1 MSLVFLILFTKPLS
15 LLLVRLY
22 ILWRQLKCK
31 GPVFW
36 GPSWQRSKEN
46 ALRIKRKKR
55 VRGSIFGTAE
65 KPRVSIFK
73 SNKYVSAQAINDVEG
88 VTLAAVSSK
97 AMGLNVNKEN
107 AIKVAA
113 QLAENLKAAG
123 IEKVVYDRNG
133 YLYHGVVAAFADA
146 LSDNGI
152 KL

>member
-1 MSLVFLILFTKPLS
+1 MSRIKDLAK
-15 LLLVRLY
+15 
-22 ILWRQLKCK
+22 K
-31 GPVFW
+31 
-36 GPSWQRSKEN
+36 N

-88 VTLAAVSSK
+88 VTLAAVSSQ
-97 AMGLNVNKEN
+97 AMGLSINKVN
-107 AIKVAA
+107 AVKVAA

-123 IEKVVYDRNG
+123 IETVVYDRNG
-133 YLYHGVVAAFADA
+133 YLYHGVFAAFADA
-146 LSDNGI
+146 LRDNGI

>member
-1 MSLVFLILFTKPLS
+1 MSREKDLAKKV
-15 LLLVRLY
+15 
-22 ILWRQLKCK
+22 
-31 GPVFW
+31 
-36 GPSWQRSKEN
+36 

-55 VRGSIFGTAE
+55 VRSNIFGTAE

-107 AIKVAA
+107 AVKVAA

-123 IEKVVYDRNG
+123 IEAVVYDRNG

-146 LSDNGI
+146 LRENGI

>member
-1 MSLVFLILFTKPLS
+1 MSREKDLAKKV
-15 LLLVRLY
+15 
-22 ILWRQLKCK
+22 
-31 GPVFW
+31 
-36 GPSWQRSKEN
+36 

-55 VRGSIFGTAE
+55 VRANIFGTAE

-73 SNKYVSAQAINDVEG
+73 SNRYVSAQAINDVEG

-107 AIKVAA
+107 AVKVAA

-123 IEKVVYDRNG
+123 IESVVYDRNG

-146 LSDNGI
+146 LRENGI

>member
-1 MSLVFLILFTKPLS
+1 MSRIKDLAK
-15 LLLVRLY
+15 
-22 ILWRQLKCK
+22 K
-31 GPVFW
+31 
-36 GPSWQRSKEN
+36 N

-55 VRGSIFGTAE
+55 VRSNIFGTAE

-107 AIKVAA
+107 AVKVAA

-123 IEKVVYDRNG
+123 IEAVVYDRNG
-133 YLYHGVVAAFADA
+133 YLYHGVVAAFADS
-146 LSDNGI
+146 LRENGI

>member
-1 MSLVFLILFTKPLS
+1 MSRIKDLAK
-15 LLLVRLY
+15 
-22 ILWRQLKCK
+22 K
-31 GPVFW
+31 
-36 GPSWQRSKEN
+36 N

-73 SNKYVSAQAINDVEG
+73 SNRYVSAQAINDVEG

-107 AIKVAA
+107 AVKVAA

-123 IEKVVYDRNG
+123 IESVVYDRNG

-146 LSDNGI
+146 LRDNGI

>member
-1 MSLVFLILFTKPLS
+1 MSRIKDLAK
-15 LLLVRLY
+15 
-22 ILWRQLKCK
+22 K
-31 GPVFW
+31 
-36 GPSWQRSKEN
+36 N

-107 AIKVAA
+107 AVKVAA

-123 IEKVVYDRNG
+123 IEAVVYDRNG
-133 YLYHGVVAAFADA
+133 YLYHGVVAAFADS
-146 LSDNGI
+146 LRENGS

>member
-1 MSLVFLILFTKPLS
+1 MSREKDLAK
-15 LLLVRLY
+15 
-22 ILWRQLKCK
+22 K
-31 GPVFW
+31 
-36 GPSWQRSKEN
+36 N

-55 VRGSIFGTAE
+55 VRSNIFGTAE

-113 QLAENLKAAG
+113 QLAENLKTAG
-123 IEKVVYDRNG
+123 IEKVVFDRNG

-146 LSDNGI
+146 LRDNGI

>member
-1 MSLVFLILFTKPLS
+1 MSREKDLAK
-15 LLLVRLY
+15 
-22 ILWRQLKCK
+22 K
-31 GPVFW
+31 
-36 GPSWQRSKEN
+36 N

-55 VRGSIFGTAE
+55 VRSNIFGTAE

-107 AIKVAA
+107 AVKVAA
-113 QLAENLKAAG
+113 QLAENLKTAG
-123 IEKVVYDRNG
+123 IETVVYDRNG

-146 LSDNGI
+146 LRENGI